1 MEYSGYADRATVTAA
16 PTVDWSGILTEL
28 KTGLQKNE
36 ADREAIRQKQATDT
50 QKALE
55 DINAINKGQSQTGN
69 EYITNASYQAKTL
82 LNDAYKMYTSGQISR
97 EKFNIIKQNTSA
109 TFSDINGTMKGL
121 QDDYLKYKELSQKG
135 ELSGYSDY
143 MQTVK
148 GKLAD
153 LSNKTLYFNPTDG
166 KGYIATVKQDG
177 SIDKDNLMQTNWLK
191 INSNFFDPRVKV
203 EDEVGKFTG
212 KMKEFTKMMDSRR
225 GYGLWTVEDPTARPE
240 FDKLSTDI
248 TRSVA
253 STPLRMA
260 SILTDFVDDK
270 NYTYTQDP
278 AEAQKDKTK
287 ILLKA
292 DANGSFQPQLTQEQ
306 IADGEAA
313 IKRVIKSQLGYKET
327 QVEETYRAPVFAPKD
342 GKKEKEPVVVTT
354 NDVKP
359 SSGMQRGGKFVDA
372 QKFTLKT
379 PVVYDATGVKQS
391 LKAIIIDPK
400 TGNMDLEI
408 ETPATT
414 KSGNS
419 TITTVNKTTISTKT
433 GGVNSDLTSSSDKNK
448 LKAPDVGAINNIV
461 SMIWDPTKNNGQG
474 GYLENWQE
482 LYEQKIDEAI
492 DMYNKSHPKTPLKR
506 RGTSQTSTTNTQS
519 SGGGVSLNANN
530 WGK

>member
-1 MEYSGYADRATVTAA
+1 MEYAGYADRATVGAA
-16 PTVDWSGILTEL
+16 PTIDWSGILTEL

-55 DINAINKGQSQTGN
+55 EINAVNKGQSQTGN

-97 EKFNIIKQNTSA
+97 EKFNIMKQNTSA

-121 QDDYLKYKELSQKG
+121 QDDYLKYQELSQKG

-166 KGYIATVKQDG
+166 KGYIATVKEDG

-191 INSNFFDPRVKV
+191 INSNFFDPKVKV
-203 EDEVGKFTG
+203 EEEVGKFTG
-212 KMKEFTKMMDSRR
+212 KMKEFTRMMNTRR
-225 GYGLWTVEDPTARPE
+225 GYGLWTVEDPVARPE
-240 FDKLSTDI
+240 FDKLSSDI
-248 TRSVA
+248 SKTIA

-270 NYTYTQDP
+270 QYTYTQDP

-287 ILLKA
+287 ILLKP

-327 QVEETYRAPVFAPKD
+327 QVENTHYKQEFAPRD
-342 GKKEKEPVVVTT
+342 GSGDKTEPIPTTTDIIHSSSLKRNGVYIPGQRYISNIPVVDKATGTSKVIKSITIDPTT
-354 NDVKP
+354 GHMDMAIETHATKKDSEGNPSDTVVVRTISTRQGGVAGDKDTRLDITAMNNMARHIYSEKRGRYLRGWKELYQEKAP
-359 SSGMQRGGKFVDA
+359 DAASVYNKNKAGSSSGMVNVQMPDGQVGEIA
-372 QKFTLKT
+372 ANQLQKFLK
-379 PVVYDATGVKQS
+379 
-391 LKAIIIDPK
+391 
-400 TGNMDLEI
+400 
-408 ETPATT
+408 
-414 KSGNS
+414 
-419 TITTVNKTTISTKT
+419 
-433 GGVNSDLTSSSDKNK
+433 
-448 LKAPDVGAINNIV
+448 
-461 SMIWDPTKNNGQG
+461 
-474 GYLENWQE
+474 ENPGSK
-482 LYEQKIDEAI
+482 KI
-492 DMYNKSHPKTPLKR
+492 
-506 RGTSQTSTTNTQS
+506 
-519 SGGGVSLNANN
+519 
-530 WGK
+530 